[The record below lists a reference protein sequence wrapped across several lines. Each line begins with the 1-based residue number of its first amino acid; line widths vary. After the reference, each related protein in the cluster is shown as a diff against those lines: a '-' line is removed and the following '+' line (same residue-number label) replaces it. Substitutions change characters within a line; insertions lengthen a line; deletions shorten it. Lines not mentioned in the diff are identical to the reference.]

1 VGGIT
6 VKVQIE
12 SISLEGASRTVRFSE
27 GLNIITGPIASGKTT
42 FFRLIRGILGGS
54 LENLA
59 LEARSS
65 VQAIASKVKIGSA
78 SFSILRPA
86 VTTRTALVEI
96 AGGKEA
102 LRLPFAQATTASEE
116 TYLHWLL
123 RQLDLPRID
132 VPSAPSRPESE
143 PTPVSVN
150 DYLLYCVLSQS
161 EIGLSVFGHADP
173 FKNIK
178 RKYVFEIAYGIYSI
192 ETARIQEQLREVQTQ
207 LRELR
212 SQKTLFSRF
221 LEDTALQNRA
231 EIERMLEEARAKV
244 HEIESNIQEVHVEA
258 VDTPAKQKLQ
268 SDLRRLEQEVSSLQ
282 SSLQSETA
290 ALDNVERLAS
300 QIESQTN
307 KITRSI
313 VAHVHLSDIDFIV
326 CPRCGSELD
335 QSRGSDFKC
344 YLCLQ
349 EPKPQITRK
358 ALIEEQSSMNAQ
370 LSETADLV
378 LSRKKRID
386 ALRKQLDSK
395 QHAAAKIQEEIN
407 FQNNTFVSA
416 QASRIARLATERAEA
431 RSSVSKLEEYLKI
444 HRRFDESLRLQGE
457 LESER
462 DRLER
467 DLESSEKDWGTVQ
480 SRVSRLGENFDRILE
495 GLNPPAFGEE
505 KKSTIDPKTYL
516 PVFHGRRF
524 DDLSS
529 PGLGTLINVAHALA
543 HHETSLEMK
552 LLLPSL
558 LMIDGLSEHLGEEG
572 LDPERVEAIYRYLVA
587 LSERQGAS
595 LQIIV
600 VDNEIPGFA
609 KDFIRLELSEADRL
623 IK

>member
-1 VGGIT
+1 M
-6 VKVQIE
+6 KVQIE